1 VSGCLPMLVQMPI
14 FIGFFTMIRSAIE
27 LRGAHFLWVADLS
40 KSDTLFM
47 IPGLNFIPFIGTPE
61 GLPFNL
67 LPLLMGGAMLWQ
79 SHLTPMSPGMDATQA
94 KIMRYMPLMFLVF
107 LYNYPA
113 GLALYWTVNNLLTIV
128 QTKLTAIN
136 TVAAAPTV
144 SVSALTP
151 TPKKKK

>member
-1 VSGCLPMLVQMPI
+1 
-14 FIGFFTMIRSAIE
+14 
-27 LRGAHFLWVADLS
+27 
-40 KSDTLFM
+40 
-47 IPGLNFIPFIGTPE
+47 
-61 GLPFNL
+61 
-67 LPLLMGGAMLWQ
+67 
-79 SHLTPMSPGMDATQA
+79 
-94 KIMRYMPLMFLVF
+94 MRYMPLMFLVF

-136 TVAAAPTV
+136 TVAAAPAV